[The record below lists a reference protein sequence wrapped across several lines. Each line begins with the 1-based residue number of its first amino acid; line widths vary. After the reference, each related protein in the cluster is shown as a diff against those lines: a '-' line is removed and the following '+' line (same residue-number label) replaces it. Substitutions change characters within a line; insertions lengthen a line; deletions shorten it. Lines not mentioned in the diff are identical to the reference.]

1 MDGFVSVQAPFSGGE
16 LVTKPVVFEGKK
28 LVMNYST
35 SAAGSVSV
43 ELQTEFGKPI
53 DGFTLADCG
62 EIYGDEIE
70 RVVSW
75 KGNSDLSKL
84 ASTPVR
90 LRFVIRDGDLYSI
103 RFRP

>member
-1 MDGFVSVQAPFSGGE
+1 M
-16 LVTKPVVFEGKK
+16 
-28 LVMNYST
+28 
-35 SAAGSVSV
+35 
-43 ELQTEFGKPI
+43 